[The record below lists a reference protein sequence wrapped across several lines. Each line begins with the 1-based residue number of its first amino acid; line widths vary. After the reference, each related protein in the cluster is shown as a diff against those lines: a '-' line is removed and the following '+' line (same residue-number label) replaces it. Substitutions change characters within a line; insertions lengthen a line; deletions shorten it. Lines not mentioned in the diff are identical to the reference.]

1 MIHFAQL
8 CIFLRFV
15 EKQIPWW
22 DLQSESVLRSIT
34 FPFLCSIYKVS
45 LLCYLLHFGIGREKK
60 CYSPAVNGKNGIWK
74 LSLRVRN
81 KTKDLVLFN
90 LKRKLKRDNGIS
102 IKCFCG
108 VDR

>member
-1 MIHFAQL
+1 M
-8 CIFLRFV
+8 
-15 EKQIPWW
+15 
-22 DLQSESVLRSIT
+22 LRSIT

-45 LLCYLLHFGIGREKK
+45 VLCYLLHFGIEREKK
-60 CYSPAVNGKNGIWK
+60 KQCYSPAVNGKNGIWK
-74 LSLRVRN
+74 LSVRVRN

-90 LKRKLKRDNGIS
+90 VKRKLKRDNGIS